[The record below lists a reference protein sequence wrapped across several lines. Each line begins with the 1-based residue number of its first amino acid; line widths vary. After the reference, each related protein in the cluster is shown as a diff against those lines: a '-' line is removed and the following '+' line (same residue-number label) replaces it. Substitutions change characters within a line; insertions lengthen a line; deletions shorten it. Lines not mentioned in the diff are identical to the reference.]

1 MFQIMVMVR
10 VLFYMMLY
18 DNDSKTLIYFLLLHT
33 ALLKFI
39 WCKDNCNLTQI
50 KVIQPV
56 QMSVY

>member
-33 ALLKFI
+33 ALLEFI
-39 WCKDNCNLTQI
+39 
-50 KVIQPV
+50 
-56 QMSVY
+56 